1 MGAPASTAARQ
12 ATTPRVRNGR
22 ARRHAL
28 HEALTRMRANL
39 ARARGIDGCE
49 PVRLRSSRRARW
61 MTAMSKPLTVD
72 QVNYLNVGLMV
83 AGVYA
88 FDTAVGFRWLFF
100 LSFSQVLLE
109 FPLNHVTFT
118 AIGKEA
124 GGLLRVS
131 R

>member
-1 MGAPASTAARQ
+1 LP
-12 ATTPRVRNGR
+12 
-22 ARRHAL
+22 
-28 HEALTRMRANL
+28 
-39 ARARGIDGCE
+39 
-49 PVRLRSSRRARW
+49 
-61 MTAMSKPLTVD
+61 
-72 QVNYLNVGLMV
+72 
-83 AGVYA
+83 VYA

-131 R
+131 RADASPG